1 MNQSDLSNC
10 TSIICRIVDFNKTIR
25 GLIGA
30 GLESTDSSGLWCS
43 GRTDGCCAGEN
54 LSQRNQ
60 SASNTCSTRID
71 RCLMNSHRDTNTS
84 HWSEMNCCDTRSNV
98 CTESSKTNTWCI
110 CARYIIIQHLSI
122 FQDIYLRSI
131 LVYN

>member
-1 MNQSDLSNC
+1 VNQSNLSNC
-10 TSIICRIVDFNKTIR
+10 TSVICRIINFDETIC

-30 GLESTDSSGLWCS
+30 RLESTDSSGLWRCS
-43 GRTDGCCAGEN
+43 CTDRRCAGKN

-60 SASNTCSTRID
+60 STSNTCSTRID

-84 HWSEMNCCDTRSNV
+84 YWSEMNRCDTRSNV

-110 CARYIIIQHLSI
+110 CTRYIIIQHLSI